1 MPKTNPTSGRSAPRA
16 RNPATTTG
24 SSPAGPPPDGWQLH
38 RLCVFLLALSCGY
51 LVSQFVDGWHP
62 VAVACFDRLGAT
74 IQDGVYVAYA
84 SNVATS
90 RYWSNGTSTGRRL
103 SRPRYAAG
111 GRAPTTPTAR
121 RVPAAGPARESTRH
135 VSVPAGASTA
145 PSRRPRR
152 ADRFPPT
159 PRIGEVSG
167 VRAEDIDRKTWMWTV
182 RRQTTPGPGGLIDKG
197 TKGKCTRT
205 VPLIE
210 EVRPIVAHR
219 LDPASKPD
227 SRLFTGPRGGR
238 ISTAALRDALGRGGG
253 HRTRIRASAP
263 PRPTAHR
270 PHLDG

>member
-1 MPKTNPTSGRSAPRA
+1 MSSRQNHSPPSWDERVGNVGKPNRSRCRCQWLTVECTAPVCAATPARA
-16 RNPATTTG
+16 RATRPPMLPCATVVILSTSPVPGSAAHLHPAQQLGQRWPQHRFAVEGAKG
-24 SSPAGPPPDGWQLH
+24 SEAASLNSWPPP
-38 RLCVFLLALSCGY
+38 
-51 LVSQFVDGWHP
+51 
-62 VAVACFDRLGAT
+62 
-74 IQDGVYVAYA
+74 
-84 SNVATS
+84 
-90 RYWSNGTSTGRRL
+90 
-103 SRPRYAAG
+103 
-111 GRAPTTPTAR
+111 APTTPTAR

-167 VRAEDIDRKTWMWTV
+167 GRAEDIDRETWMWTV

-197 TKGKCTRT
+197 TKGKCART

-219 LDPASKPD
+219 LDAASKPD

-270 PHLDG
+270 THLDG